1 MSKSYSEKLTFH
13 PSTTGKQ
20 HPYHHSSICG
30 RSHPC
35 IITGSFCCMGAA
47 RIGFEKG
54 TQAQWI
60 GELLTFLSA
69 YTRSSVLFQISCSHW
84 CFSIFLMQGCI
95 NHRRFCFLCL
105 PLSSSICTNW
115 RHIEPHST
123 SVSFYR
129 WILCFT
135 ALGQTFGPWTFLWT
149 FSAHVSALLDDIDLC
164 SVTITG

>member
-135 ALGQTFGPWTFLWT
+135 ALGQTFGP
-149 FSAHVSALLDDIDLC
+149 
-164 SVTITG
+164 